1 MQLFSEYVQWQ
12 NFAATE
18 FALAEVQEER
28 AAANVRRIEAEGMVL
43 GSTPGSK
50 VTEVRAA
57 INTTKE
63 MMTARDAVL
72 DAYATRK
79 LTGVMKENCER
90 TAALL
95 SRELS
100 RRIGG
105 ADMQRRQARWQP

>member
-18 FALAEVQEER
+18 FALAEVEEER
-28 AAANVRRIEAEGMVL
+28 AEAHVRRIEAEGLVL
-43 GSTPGSK
+43 ADPKAK
-50 VTEVRAA
+50 VTDTKAM
-57 INTTKE
+57 INTTRE
-63 MMTARDAVL
+63 MMAARDRVL
-72 DAYATRK
+72 DAYARRK
-79 LTGVMKENCER
+79 MTGVMATNCER

-105 ADMQRRQARWQP
+105 SDLQRRQMRWQP

>member
-18 FALAEVQEER
+18 FALAEVAEER
-28 AAANVRRIEAEGMVL
+28 AEANVRRIEAEGFVL
-43 GSTPGSK
+43 ADPKSK
-50 VTEVRAA
+50 VTDTRAA

-63 MMTARDAVL
+63 MTEARDRLL

-79 LTGVMKENCER
+79 LTEVMRGNCER

-105 ADMQRRQARWQP
+105 ADAQRRQMRWQP